1 MLKFENIE
9 QLFQTLPEIQSVKR
23 HATIAYT
30 KGKVS
35 LMKARDLDQNTVYLP
50 KVDSERIKKNTILL
64 RPEIHFLILKEWVL

>member
-35 LMKARDLDQNTVYLP
+35 LMKARDLDQNTVYFP
-50 KVDSERIKKNTILL
+50 KVDSETIKKIL
-64 RPEIHFLILKEWVL
+64 FY